1 MTNAFAFGAASRAEL
16 IGVHPR
22 MIAFAER
29 TLAYSPVDFAVHDGL
44 RTEREQKAYV
54 AAGVSQTMASLHR
67 EQDDG
72 FGHAVDL
79 VPVING
85 KKRWEWPPIYQI
97 AAAASRAAHDLGI
110 LVRWGGAWVQ
120 IGTDELR
127 DPSPEDM
134 KRLVDEYGA
143 RKRAAGKPAFTD
155 GPHFELIQT

>member
-1 MTNAFAFGAASRAEL
+1 MPHVFGAGSRAEL
-16 IGVHPR
+16 VGVHPR
-22 MIAFAER
+22 MVEFAQR

-44 RTEREQKAYV
+44 RTEAEQRAYV

-67 EQDDG
+67 KQGDG
-72 FGHAVDL
+72 WGHALDL

-97 AAAASRAAHDLGI
+97 AAAASRAAHELA
-110 LVRWGGAWVQ
+110 LPVRWGGAWVQ
-120 IGTDELR
+120 IGTDALR

-134 KRLVDEYGA
+134 AALVAAYGA

-155 GPHFELIQT
+155 GPHFELIA